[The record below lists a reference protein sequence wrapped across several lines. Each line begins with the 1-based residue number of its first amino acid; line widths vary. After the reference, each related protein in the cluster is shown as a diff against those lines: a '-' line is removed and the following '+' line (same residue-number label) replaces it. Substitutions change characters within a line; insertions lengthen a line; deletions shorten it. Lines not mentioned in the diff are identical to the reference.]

1 MRVLKG
7 ILKDSLTYYKRLQ
20 KDLERKLAGL
30 PAGSVKRRRIKGRDY
45 YYLQRREGGRVVH
58 KYLGVQDP
66 KDLVEKIRRR
76 RFLAGELKK
85 VRAALRL
92 LPERKILA

>member
-7 ILKDSLTYYKRLQ
+7 ILKDSLAYYKRLQ

-30 PAGSVKRRRIKGRDY
+30 PVGSVKRRRIKGHAY
-45 YYLQRREGGRVVH
+45 YYLQRREGRKVVH
-58 KYLGVQDP
+58 KYLGVQEP
-66 KDLVEKIRRR
+66 KDLMEKVRRR

-85 VRAALRL
+85 VREALRL